1 MTPCARQRVKRFI
14 PTGAGRHVL
23 SEMVFPRS
31 YSGLT
36 LSLRHQ
42 EDCSRTRPD
51 SHYCRRHDENCH
63 FRMAASELAGCAFA
77 LAVEVGF
84 RTSFSIRRLQRPYT
98 VCGRPTSENSIHSRK
113 KFLCQKKPVK
123 RGKERLLENQ
133 KKSRGWRYIWL
144 LSFWGPAGGQRS

>member
-1 MTPCARQRVKRFI
+1 MVFEVSDEPC
-14 PTGAGRHVL
+14 TC
-23 SEMVFPRS
+23 EMIFPRS
-31 YSGLT
+31 YPHNPVTASSRGL
-36 LSLRHQ
+36 LPNPSVQ
-42 EDCSRTRPD
+42 SNN
-51 SHYCRRHDENCH
+51 RRHDENCH
-63 FRMAASELAGCAFA
+63 FRMTALEPAGCAFA

-84 RTSFSIRRLQRPYT
+84 RTSFSIRRLQRPYP

-123 RGKERLLENQ
+123 RGKERLFENQ